1 MKKVKIL
8 TIVLAIILVTLIAF
22 GGIYLPTQNRM
33 ENKVKDYELG
43 RELDSQRVIELKI
56 KETSTDNSE
65 EKSSDETTD
74 SDNTEETEKSEETTS
89 TENES
94 TENKSTE
101 NKLTEKDYENAK
113 KIMENRLQAL
123 GAQDYTI
130 SLDKENGTVR
140 VELAENDNVDM
151 YIYYLYASQKI
162 TIKDTESKDIL
173 LNDDMIKGAKYSYSN
188 DSKGA
193 YQVYEEI
200 ELTKDGQ
207 AKINEL
213 LNDYAL
219 LATDVTEI
227 ENAKKASESES
238 TKTESTEN
246 TDEQNTENTESTE
259 NTDEQNTE
267 STESTETQSTT
278 EETSS
283 NSETTKKTAKLYVND
298 TTYDI
303 SKIEKGKIT
312 VKIGSSSTNTTSV
325 NNNISKAAEIAMLEN
340 AGKLPADYEL
350 DTNRYE
356 YSSITQKEIIYFAI
370 TMLAILVII
379 LLVYCVIYK
388 KSGILASISFV
399 GFVSIFSLLIRYTN
413 VAISIEGISAIII
426 VMIINLIINREILSK
441 TKKMNLVNEAVKSTY
456 KNIYLKLIPVGILT
470 IVFCLSKWE
479 SLSSFGMIMFWG
491 LVLTAIYNV
500 IVTRTLLNL
509 KENK

>member
-1 MKKVKIL
+1 MLGIGYTSGMLLGFGTMNSICLGGMLAMSSTTIIIKV
-8 TIVLAIILVTLIAF
+8 F
-22 GGIYLPTQNRM
+22 
-33 ENKVKDYELG
+33 D
-43 RELDSQRVIELKI
+43 ELKI
-56 KETSTDNSE
+56 KENSTDNSE
-65 EKSSDETTD
+65 ENSSEETTD
-74 SDNTEETEKSEETTS
+74 SGNTEETEKSEETTS

-94 TENKSTE
+94 TENK
-101 NKLTEKDYENAK
+101 LTEKDYENAK
-113 KIMENRLQAL
+113 KIMEKRLQAL

-162 TIKDTESKDIL
+162 TIKDTDSKDIL

-207 AKINEL
+207 AKLNEL

-238 TKTESTEN
+238 TKTESTS
-246 TDEQNTENTESTE
+246 EQN
-259 NTDEQNTE
+259 
-267 STESTETQSTT
+267 TESTETQSTT

-312 VKIGSSSTNTTSV
+312 VKIGASSSNTTSV

-340 AGKLPADYEL
+340 AGKLPADYEV

-370 TMLAILVII
+370 VMIAILVIT

-399 GFVSIFSLLIRYTN
+399 GFVASFSLLIRYTN

>member
-56 KETSTDNSE
+56 KENSTDNSE
-65 EKSSDETTD
+65 ENSSEETTD
-74 SDNTEETEKSEETTS
+74 SGNTEETEKSEETTS

-94 TENKSTE
+94 TENK
-101 NKLTEKDYENAK
+101 LTEKDYENAK
-113 KIMENRLQAL
+113 KIIGKKITSIKVHKN
-123 GAQDYTI
+123 YTT
-130 SLDKENGTVR
+130 SLDKENGTVSSR
-140 VELAENDNVDM
+140 IKQKNDNVDM

-162 TIKDTESKDIL
+162 TIKDTDSKDIL

-207 AKINEL
+207 AKLNEL

-238 TKTESTEN
+238 TKTESTSE
-246 TDEQNTENTESTE
+246 ENTESTE
-259 NTDEQNTE
+259 NTDEQN
-267 STESTETQSTT
+267 TESTETQSTT

-312 VKIGSSSTNTTSV
+312 VKIGASSSNTTSV

-340 AGKLPADYEL
+340 AGKLPADYEV

-370 TMLAILVII
+370 VMIAILVIT

-399 GFVSIFSLLIRYTN
+399 GFVASFSLLIRYTN

>member
-22 GGIYLPTQNRM
+22 GGIYVQTQNRM

-43 RELDSQRVIELKI
+43 RELKSQRVIELKI
-56 KETSTDNSE
+56 KETSTDNSKE
-65 EKSSDETTD
+65 NSSDETTD
-74 SDNTEETEKSEETTS
+74 SENTEETEKSEETAS
-89 TENES
+89 TKNE
-94 TENKSTE
+94 STE

-113 KIMENRLQAL
+113 KIMEKRLQAL

-162 TIKDTESKDIL
+162 TIKDTDSKDIL
-173 LNDDMIKGAKYSYSN
+173 LNDEMIKGAKYSYTS

-207 AKINEL
+207 AKLNEL

-238 TKTESTEN
+238 TKTESTSEESTETTEN
-246 TDEQNTENTESTE
+246 TSTDEQN
-259 NTDEQNTE
+259 
-267 STESTETQSTT
+267 TESTETQSTT

-283 NSETTKKTAKLYVND
+283 NSEATKKTAKLYVND
-298 TTYDI
+298 TTYDV

-312 VKIGSSSTNTTSV
+312 VKIGSSSNATSV

-340 AGKLPADYEL
+340 AGKLPADYEV

-370 TMLAILVII
+370 VMIAILVII

-399 GFVSIFSLLIRYTN
+399 GFVALFSLLIRYTN
-413 VAISIEGISAIII
+413 VAISIEGISAIIV

-441 TKKMNLVNEAVKSTY
+441 TKKMNLVNEAVKATY
-456 KNIYLKLIPVGILT
+456 KNVYLKLIPVGILT
-470 IVFCLSKWE
+470 IVFCLAKWE

-491 LVLTAIYNV
+491 LVLTAIYNAT
-500 IVTRTLLNL
+500 ITRTLLNL

>member
-8 TIVLAIILVTLIAF
+8 TIALAILLVTLIAF
-22 GGIYLPTQNRM
+22 GGVYIQTQNRM

-43 RELDSQRVIELKI
+43 RELKSQRVIELKI
-56 KETSTDNSE
+56 KESSSGSENS
-65 EKSSDETTD
+65 SSDESTDTD
-74 SDNTEETEKSEETTS
+74 SSEETEKSEETTS

-94 TENKSTE
+94 TENK
-101 NKLTEKDYENAK
+101 LTEKDYENAK
-113 KIMENRLQAL
+113 KIMEKRLQSL

-130 SLDKENGTVR
+130 SLNKENGTVR
-140 VELAENDNVDM
+140 VELPENDNVDM

-162 TIKDTESKDIL
+162 TIKDTDSKDNL
-173 LNDDMIKGAKYSYSN
+173 LNDEMIKGAKYSYTS

-207 AKINEL
+207 AKLNEL

-238 TKTESTEN
+238 TKTESTSEESTETTEN
-246 TDEQNTENTESTE
+246 TSTDEQN
-259 NTDEQNTE
+259 
-267 STESTETQSTT
+267 TESTETQSTT

-298 TTYDI
+298 TTYDV
-303 SKIEKGKIT
+303 SKLEKGKIT
-312 VKIGSSSTNTTSV
+312 VKIGSSSTNATSV

-340 AGKLPADYEL
+340 AGKLPADYEV

-370 TMLAILVII
+370 AMIAILVIT

-399 GFVSIFSLLIRYTN
+399 GFVALFSLLIRYTN
-413 VAISIEGISAIII
+413 VAISIEGISAIIV

-441 TKKMNLVNEAVKSTY
+441 TKKMNLVNEAVKATY
-456 KNIYLKLIPVGILT
+456 KNVYLKLIPVGILT
-470 IVFCLSKWE
+470 IVFCLAKWE

-491 LVLTAIYNV
+491 LVLTAIYNST
-500 IVTRTLLNL
+500 ITRTLLNL